1 MFTIDNHVEDIF
13 PGTKAGILIMKNIS
27 VNRFVEASEIT
38 SSLDEMRR
46 RYGHLN
52 RKELKKLYPIRAYTN
67 YYKKFKCSYP
77 VIAQLE
83 SVLKGRKTPHTEPGL
98 LQAMFLSE
106 LESMLLTAGHD
117 LSKLQL
123 PLQLKIA
130 SGNENYRSI
139 SGREVTAVEG
149 DLAICD
155 GMSVISSIMR
165 GPDFKSRITSSTTE
179 VLFTIYAPPGIEKD
193 YIETDLR
200 KLEERIK
207 AFSSSS
213 VRTNLQVFSK
223 D

>member
-1 MFTIDNHVEDIF
+1 MFIIDNRVEDTF

-27 VNRFVEASEIT
+27 ANRCVEESEIAD
-38 SSLDEMRR
+38 SLDEMRR

-67 YYKKFKCSYP
+67 YYKKFRCSYP
-77 VIAQLE
+77 VIVQLE
-83 SVLKGRKTPHTEPGL
+83 SVLKGRKTLHVESGL
-98 LQAMFLSE
+98 LQTMFLSE

-123 PLQLKIA
+123 PLQLKVT

-139 SGREVTAVEG
+139 SGKDVTVVEG
-149 DLAICD
+149 DLMICD
-155 GMSVISSIMR
+155 NFGVISSIMR
-165 GPDFKSRITSSTTE
+165 GPDFRSRITSSTTE
-179 VLFTIYAPPGIEKD
+179 VLFTIYAPPGIETN

-207 AFSSSS
+207 IFSSSS
-213 VRTNLQVFSK
+213 VRANLQVFSK
-223 D
+223 E